1 LAQVEA
7 AQEPQ
12 QAAAAEEILQEKA
25 SEEPQSQ
32 ASIAEEE
39 DLGEREENSGVS
51 LEAEEISEPAQDD
64 KLEEVLTLK
73 DKKVAKATKKPERRK
88 EREKPHVS
96 SADRHK
102 GKIAPQKRLRKKENM
117 SPR

>member
-1 LAQVEA
+1 
-7 AQEPQ
+7 
-12 QAAAAEEILQEKA
+12 
-25 SEEPQSQ
+25 
-32 ASIAEEE
+32 
-39 DLGEREENSGVS
+39 
-51 LEAEEISEPAQDD
+51 
-64 KLEEVLTLK
+64 VLTLK